1 MSMAS
6 KSTLAQRISMKMKV
20 CLVGEPAVGKTSL
33 VRRFVFNT
41 FDPKYFSTI
50 GTNIWKKKLQLTHPL
65 NNDTLDVDMIVWD
78 IMGQKQFRDL
88 LRDAYF
94 FGAKGVIVV
103 CDSSRRETFDKLVYW
118 IEAVTEITG
127 DIPKFLIANKIDLG
141 NVSFEENEI
150 EETAK
155 TFECPYQMTSAK
167 TGEFVEEVFSNLA
180 GRIIQKRFDDAQAD
194 LDEAE
199 KTLESKPEDIES
211 LYIKG
216 EALVILE
223 RYDEAITVLH
233 EVSRLD
239 PDYPNVWGLKAEVF
253 NKLGDERMAEL
264 CSARA

>member
-1 MSMAS
+1 MANR
-6 KSTLAQRISMKMKV
+6 STLAQRISMKMKI

-50 GTNIWKKKLQLTHPL
+50 GTNIWKKKLHLSHPL
-65 NNDTLDVDMIVWD
+65 SNRELDVDMIVWD

-103 CDSSRRETFDKLVYW
+103 CDSGRRETFDKLVHW
-118 IEAVTEITG
+118 VEAVTEVTG
-127 DIPKFLIANKIDLG
+127 DIPKYLIANKLDLG
-141 NVSFEENEI
+141 ELSFEEEEI
-150 EETAK
+150 ADIAK
-155 TFECPYQMTSAK
+155 TYDCPYQMTSAK

-180 GRIIQKRFDDAQAD
+180 ERIVEKRFDDAQAG

-199 KTLESKPEDIES
+199 KTLESDPEDIDT

-223 RYDEAITVLH
+223 RLDEAIDVLH
-233 EVSRLD
+233 EVTRLD
-239 PDYPNVWGLKAEVF
+239 PEYPEVWGLKAEVF
-253 NKLGDERMAEL
+253 NKLGDEKMAAL

>member
-1 MSMAS
+1 
-6 KSTLAQRISMKMKV
+6 MKMKV
-20 CLVGEPAVGKTSL
+20 CLVGEPAAGKTSL

-65 NNDTLDVDMIVWD
+65 NNDTFDVDMIVWD

-103 CDSSRRETFDKLVYW
+103 CDSSRRETFDKLVHW

-141 NVSFEENEI
+141 NLSFEESEMEEI
-150 EETAK
+150 AK
-155 TFECPYQMTSAK
+155 SYDSPYQMTSAK
-167 TGEFVEEVFSNLA
+167 TGEFVEEVFTSLA
-180 GRIIQKRFDDAQAD
+180 TRIVQRRFDDAQAD

-199 KTLESKPEDIES
+199 KTLESKPDNIES
-211 LYIKG
+211 LYVKG
-216 EALVILE
+216 ESLVILE
-223 RYDEAITVLH
+223 RYDEAIAVLH

-239 PDYPNVWGLKAEVF
+239 ANHPDVWGLKAEVF
-253 NKLGDERMAEL
+253 SKLGDEKMASL

>member
-1 MSMAS
+1 MAS
-6 KSTLAQRISMKMKV
+6 KSTLAQRISMKMKI

-50 GTNIWKKKLQLTHPL
+50 GTNIWKKKLQLSHPL
-65 NNDTLDVDMIVWD
+65 NNDTLDVDMIIWD

-103 CDSSRRETFDKLVYW
+103 CDSGKRKTFDKLVHW
-118 IEAVTEITG
+118 VEAVTEITG
-127 DIPKFLIANKIDLG
+127 DIPKYLIANKIDLG
-141 NVSFEENEI
+141 SVSFEEKEMKKM
-150 EETAK
+150 AK
-155 TFECPYQMTSAK
+155 TYDCPYQMTSAK
-167 TGEFVEEVFSNLA
+167 TGELVEEIFSNLA
-180 GRIIQKRFDDAQAD
+180 TRIIQKRFDDAQAG

-199 KTLESKPEDIES
+199 KTLESSPEDIDS

-223 RYDEAITVLH
+223 RYDEAIAVLH
-233 EVSRLD
+233 EVTRLD
-239 PDYPNVWGLKAEVF
+239 SDFPDVWGLKAEVF
-253 NKLGDERMAEL
+253 SQLGDEKMSAL

>member
-1 MSMAS
+1 
-6 KSTLAQRISMKMKV
+6 MKMKV
-20 CLVGEPAVGKTSL
+20 CLVGEPAAGKTSL

-65 NNDTLDVDMIVWD
+65 NNDTFDVDMIVWD

-103 CDSSRRETFDKLVYW
+103 CDSSRRETFDKLVHW

-141 NVSFEENEI
+141 NLSFEESEMEEI
-150 EETAK
+150 AK
-155 TFECPYQMTSAK
+155 SYDSPYQMTSAK
-167 TGEFVEEVFSNLA
+167 TGEFVEEVFTSLA
-180 GRIIQKRFDDAQAD
+180 TRIVQRRFDDAQAD

-199 KTLESKPEDIES
+199 KTLESKPDNIES
-211 LYIKG
+211 LYVKG
-216 EALVILE
+216 ESLVILE
-223 RYDEAITVLH
+223 
-233 EVSRLD
+233 
-239 PDYPNVWGLKAEVF
+239 WGLKAEVF
-253 NKLGDERMAEL
+253 SKLGDEKMASL